1 MGSLDRSSLNNEKA
15 TDPLA
20 YGRATE
26 RRIAWLTIGFGVAA
40 GAVAAL
46 LRAWSWAAGLIIGA
60 ALAWFNFRWLRRGVD
75 ALVLASAAQAG
86 AEKPQVPPGTYAK
99 MAFRYALI
107 ALTVYVIF
115 RFLNIPL
122 ASMVAGLCALG
133 AATIA
138 ASVYEIWRP
147 AN

>member
-26 RRIAWLTIGFGVAA
+26 RRIAWLTLAFGAAA
-40 GAVAAL
+40 GAIAVFSH
-46 LRAWSWAAGLIIGA
+46 AWSWAVGLVVGA

>member
-20 YGRATE
+20 YGRTTE

-40 GAVAAL
+40 GAVATL
-46 LRAWSWAAGLIIGA
+46 FRAWSWAAGLIIGA
-60 ALAWFNFRWLRRGVD
+60 ALAWFNFRWLRRGAD
-75 ALVLASAAQAG
+75 ALVLASVAQAG
-86 AEKPQVPPGTYAK
+86 AENPEVPPGTYAK
-99 MAFRYALI
+99 MAFRYVLI

-133 AATIA
+133 AAAIA
-138 ASVYEIWRP
+138 ASVYEIWHP